1 MLATSCAGASPSAN
15 HETGGL
21 VLLSLDGGT
30 RKAQATIGSDP
41 VAVVVSGDGRT
52 AYVADSSPGDVYAV
66 KLPDLHLSWRTN
78 TGGAPFGLLL
88 HDSRLFVSLFSGAAV
103 VELDPGTGKKLASHT
118 VKAGPGMV
126 SLDASGRVIVAGTRG
141 EIDYLDGTSVRAG
154 HGYAVAL
161 SGAEMWTADYERAEL
176 VRAGDLHV
184 VGLPMPL
191 FPFWLSPGGHG
202 AILVAAEGPS
212 EDEDLGGVFAFDPA
226 TEKFETLAL
235 LRDPDQVLVSGDTRF
250 VAAHGDQEVVAIAAD
265 GTVKKL
271 ASGLPAVALAADPA
285 MNLLV
290 VVTNDHE

>member
-66 KLPDLHLSWRTN
+66 KLPDLHISWRAH

-103 VELDPGTGKKLASHT
+103 VELDTATGKKLASHP

-141 EIDYLDGTSVRAG
+141 EIDYLGGTSVRAG

-161 SGAEMWTADYERAEL
+161 SGADMWTADYERAEL

-212 EDEDLGGVFAFDPA
+212 EDEDLGGVFVFDPA

>member
-1 MLATSCAGASPSAN
+1 
-15 HETGGL
+15 
-21 VLLSLDGGT
+21 V
-30 RKAQATIGSDP
+30 IVSD
-41 VAVVVSGDGRT
+41 DGRT

-66 KLPDLHLSWRTN
+66 KLPDLHISWRAH
-78 TGGAPFGLLL
+78 TGGEPFGLLL

-103 VELDPGTGKKLASHT
+103 LELDPGTGKKLASHP

-161 SGAEMWTADYERAEL
+161 SGADMWTADYERAEL

-212 EDEDLGGVFAFDPA
+212 EDEDLGGVFVFDPA

>member
-66 KLPDLHLSWRTN
+66 KLPDLHISWRAH
-78 TGGAPFGLLL
+78 TGGEPFGLLL

-103 VELDPGTGKKLASHT
+103 LELDPGTGKKLASHP

-212 EDEDLGGVFAFDPA
+212 EDEDLGGVFVFDPA